1 MDSRQL
7 LGAALLLLA
16 ASAALSAPP
25 GVRYSRALDWLS
37 RYGYLPPPDPRTG
50 KLQTRE
56 GIELALREMQRFAGL
71 KETGRLDGAT
81 LSLMSTPRCSL
92 PDIVGMADLLKRRR
106 RRYALSGLRWEKTE
120 ITWSV
125 HGYPSLSS
133 SPSLPADLVEL
144 VLRHALSVWSDVTPL
159 RFYRL
164 SRDGGGRQEEGDIRV
179 TFTRSFHDDGY
190 PFDGRGGTLAHAFFP
205 GTDALAG
212 DAHFDDEETWSF
224 GGDTGSTD
232 LFTVA
237 IHEFGHALG
246 LSHSSSEHSIMR
258 PYYLG
263 SVGDI
268 QKYRLSADDR
278 LGIQTLYGMK
288 MTPITA
294 RPDVSL
300 TPGLPH
306 FPSPPPPRPTT
317 RLDRALPNRCEGGY
331 DAVANI
337 RGEVFFFKGPYFW
350 RIQRSGSLVSLSP
363 ALIRNFWIGLP
374 SGINKI
380 DAVYERKSGSHIVF
394 FIGDQYWIFRDTVA
408 LPGYPRPLVEW
419 GVQTVAGKGLSK
431 VDAAFVW
438 AHTGKT
444 YLFSGGEFWRF
455 DELGKKV
462 GMKPEGGY
470 PKQASLWKGVPP
482 DPDDIISW
490 GNGDTYF
497 FKDDS
502 YWVLKRGRLDQENVT
517 SKSISADWMGC
528 APPPSPTPSPTNGNA
543 KCYDCICKKNGGI
556 KVQTFHWLFLLSV
569 SIIIRSLKRY

>member
-120 ITWSV
+120 ITW
-125 HGYPSLSS
+125 
-133 SPSLPADLVEL
+133 
-144 VLRHALSVWSDVTPL
+144 
-159 RFYRL
+159 
-164 SRDGGGRQEEGDIRV
+164 
-179 TFTRSFHDDGY
+179 
-190 PFDGRGGTLAHAFFP
+190 RGGTLAHAFFP